1 MRERGHIHAAE
12 KRQQQAKLPTRSWW
26 IEVKPEDFYPTA
38 HVEALR
44 MQAIAVN
51 YRPRMLDD

>member
-26 IEVKPEDFYPTA
+26 AEPGDFYTKA